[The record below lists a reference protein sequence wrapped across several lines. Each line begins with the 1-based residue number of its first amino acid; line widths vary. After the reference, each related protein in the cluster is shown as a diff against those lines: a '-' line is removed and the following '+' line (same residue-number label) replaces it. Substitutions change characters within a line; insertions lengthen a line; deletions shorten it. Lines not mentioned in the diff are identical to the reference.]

1 MKKTLLLVLTAL
13 LVIATLVSCGGKAE
27 TPDAQTGETTKKPV
41 VKTEES
47 TTETSANDSPYTNHV
62 PTQLAKDLSEY
73 DFVHTFKAPE
83 GNPRDI
89 VYDYMLKM
97 AKIEWVAG
105 KTWTTTWKEK
115 GDFTVNLTYEEGK
128 TYYGVPYARTNGPL
142 CEFEQFVPEN
152 KVFVPNSEYYEEIVG
167 NHCSSSMVM
176 AYQQIIDLTY
186 SGALKPLVSR
196 TGLIMFPEG
205 LEIPPARTDA
215 GNPDN
220 PDNWISETMF
230 AHNGKEAVYEGYA
243 KLDKGDILYKNIDGS
258 GHTRMVHKVEIF
270 KSATGKLMPNRSFV
284 YCLEQTNAWWDSKK
298 DTTWWI
304 DKKYS
309 FDKLF
314 DEFFMPVTF
323 CIFHEENPV
332 ITDAH
337 VTMTGKNTPDS
348 IQKSLKGT
356 IESNYPLTYAYI
368 TIRDTNGQIVS
379 QSLRYILNK
388 QHKLNLRN
396 LHGELNLNSLPAGK
410 YTYNLRAGI
419 ARGGVDVE
427 TFEFT
432 IG

>member
-1 MKKTLLLVLTAL
+1 
-13 LVIATLVSCGGKAE
+13 
-27 TPDAQTGETTKKPV
+27 
-41 VKTEES
+41 
-47 TTETSANDSPYTNHV
+47 
-62 PTQLAKDLSEY
+62 
-73 DFVHTFKAPE
+73 
-83 GNPRDI
+83 
-89 VYDYMLKM
+89 MLKM
-97 AKIEWVAG
+97 AQVEWVAG
-105 KTWTTTWKEK
+105 KTWNTHWKEQ

-128 TYYGVPYARTNGPL
+128 TYYGVPYSQANGTL
-142 CEFEQFVPEN
+142 DEFLQFLPEN
-152 KVFVPNSEYYEEIVG
+152 KVFTPNSEYYEELIG

-176 AYQQIIDLTY
+176 AYQQILDFTY
-186 SGALKPLVSR
+186 SGSLAPR
-196 TGLIMFPEG
+196 TARHGILMFPAG
-205 LEIPPARTDA
+205 LEIPPARSE
-215 GNPDN
+215 NPD
-220 PDNWISETMF
+220 DWISETMF
-230 AHNGKEAVYEGYA
+230 AHNGKERLYEGYA
-243 KLDKGDILYKNIDGS
+243 ALDKGDILYKSVDGS

-270 KSATGKLMPNRSFV
+270 KSATGKVMPNRSFV

-368 TIRDTNGQIVS
+368 TIKDTNGQIVS

-388 QHKLNLRN
+388 QHKLNLQDFLVFTPQQR
-396 LHGELNLNSLPAGK
+396 LN
-410 YTYNLRAGI
+410 
-419 ARGGVDVE
+419 
-427 TFEFT
+427 
-432 IG
+432 